1 MIEQVFAALSRSSA
15 AGSRK
20 TALAPFQWLLA
31 LILSALLVA
40 SSQTGLEN
48 GPVVTLLL
56 WFAGITFG
64 MTCLA
69 ALYLLFKRP
78 DFLRSERFSIEK
90 LMIERGIV
98 GDTMSGFSRVE
109 IQPVRRITGDD
120 ETNS

>member
-1 MIEQVFAALSRSSA
+1 MIDQVFAALSRSSA
-15 AGSRK
+15 AGARK

-40 SSQTGLEN
+40 SQTGVEN

-64 MTCLA
+64 MTCVA

-90 LMIERGIV
+90 LMIERGLV
-98 GDTMSGFSRVE
+98 GDSMSGFSRVD
-109 IQPVRRITGDD
+109 IQPVRRITRDD
-120 ETNS
+120 ETDS